1 MQPIILTPG
10 QRLTFAAAGPP
21 SLDRP
26 RMDDVTAWL
35 RGEIMLDDTP
45 LSRAVAEL
53 NRYDPARLVISDP
66 QVARL
71 RVSGIYHTGN
81 NREFAF
87 LIAKLYG
94 VHFSDRGGQITLR
107 SNSAPPRQ

>member
-1 MQPIILTPG
+1 MQPIILNPG
-10 QRLTFAAAGPP
+10 QRLTFAASGPP
-21 SLDRP
+21 RLDRP

-35 RGEIMLDDTP
+35 HGEVMLDDTP
-45 LSRAVAEL
+45 LTRAVAEL
-53 NRYDPARLVISDP
+53 NRYDPAQLVIADP

-81 NREFAF
+81 NREFAL

-94 VHFSDRGGQITLR
+94 IQFSDRGGRIALSSS
-107 SNSAPPRQ
+107 SNPPP